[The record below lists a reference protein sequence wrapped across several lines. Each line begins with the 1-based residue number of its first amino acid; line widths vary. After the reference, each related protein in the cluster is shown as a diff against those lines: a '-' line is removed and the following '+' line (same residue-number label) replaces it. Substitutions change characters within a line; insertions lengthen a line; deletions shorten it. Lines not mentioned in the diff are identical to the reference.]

1 MATERRRTVA
11 KYAEGTEVPIGRT
24 RDEIERTL
32 SRFGSTAQAW
42 LRDDLK
48 GVVTVA
54 FKRAG
59 HTYRFTVPS
68 PPLSAFMKT
77 PSGRWTRTEPQAAAA
92 RDAEVRRRFR
102 SLANYVKAVLDA
114 TESGIIKADEALLP
128 YLLLPEGDTVYQR
141 ASRQLE
147 RGVDVSLARALM
159 APEVSV

>member
-1 MATERRRTVA
+1 MA
-11 KYAEGTEVPIGRT
+11 KYAEGTEVPIGRS

-32 SRFGSTAQAW
+32 ARFGATAQAW
-42 LRDDLK
+42 IRDDEK
-48 GVVTVA
+48 GLVAVA
-54 FKRAG
+54 FKRGGPA
-59 HTYRFTVPS
+59 YRFTVPL
-68 PPLSAFMKT
+68 PPLSAFMET
-77 PSGRWTRTEPQAAAA
+77 PTGRWTRTEAQAAAA

-114 TESGIIKADEALLP
+114 TESGIIRVDEALLP

-159 APEVSV
+159 APDALGTRS

>member
-1 MATERRRTVA
+1 MA
-11 KYAEGTEVPIGRT
+11 KYAEGTEVPIGRS

-32 SRFGSTAQAW
+32 ARFGASAQAW
-42 LRDDLK
+42 MRDDEK

-54 FKRAG
+54 FKRGG
-59 HTYRFTVPS
+59 HAYRFIVPS
-68 PPLSAFMKT
+68 PPLSAFKET
-77 PSGRWTRTEPQAAAA
+77 PTGRWTRTEPQAAAA

-114 TESGIIKADEALLP
+114 TESGIIKAEEALLP

-147 RGVDVSLARALM
+147 RGVDVSLARALT
-159 APEVSV
+159 APEERDA

>member
-1 MATERRRTVA
+1 MSKVA
-11 KYAEGTEVPIGRT
+11 KYAEGTEVPVGRS

-32 SRFGSTAQAW
+32 ARFGSTAQAW
-42 LRDDLK
+42 MRDDEK

-54 FKRAG
+54 FKRGG
-59 HTYRFTVPS
+59 HAYRFTVPS
-68 PPLSAFMKT
+68 PPLSEFMET
-77 PSGRWTRTEPQAAAA
+77 PSGRWARTEAQALMA
-92 RDAEVRRRFR
+92 RDTEIRRRFR

-159 APEVSV
+159 APDALGTRS